1 VTLACAT
8 QSAKIA
14 SVTLAC
20 ATQSAKIAPMTF
32 EQTWE

>member
-1 VTLACAT
+1 MTLACAT